1 MLYFII
7 TLSNTLQG
15 VELEKLNANKEA
27 DWKPASFFMLKIPLK
42 ADTIRQEGYFLSYI
56 LVTLNQCF
64 FWLFKPIYNASHKK
78 LANAYAT
85 CIR

>member
-27 DWKPASFFMLKIPLK
+27 DWKPASFFNKIK
-42 ADTIRQEGYFLSYI
+42 
-56 LVTLNQCF
+56 
-64 FWLFKPIYNASHKK
+64 
-78 LANAYAT
+78 
-85 CIR
+85 